1 MTLLPTPCTSSQCR
15 STRKFRR
22 SRKPE
27 RSCPTAF
34 PRRCNHETE
43 AHSQTRII
51 AGPRCNG
58 QTEEGRASGNVAIR
72 QRIALVA
79 AERKLDPS
87 ETKALMTGRRI
98 PMQPLSQFLKK
109 HNLSYDWV
117 LAGDLKA

>member
-1 MTLLPTPCTSSQCR
+1 MGRL
-15 STRKFRR
+15 RK
-22 SRKPE
+22 
-27 RSCPTAF
+27 
-34 PRRCNHETE
+34 
-43 AHSQTRII
+43 
-51 AGPRCNG
+51 AG
-58 QTEEGRASGNVAIR
+58 ASGNVAIR